1 MPTPFDLMV
10 APNGARLTQAD
21 HPALPISTAEVVAA
35 AQACEAAGATSI
47 HAHVRDHENRHT
59 LDATRYNGLHA
70 ALAAATDLRIQ
81 VSTEAAGVFEV
92 PAQRACLGAV
102 TARDASVALREIARA
117 PELVADTYALA
128 ARRGISVQHIL
139 YAPEDM
145 EILRAH
151 MDAGILSED
160 APRALFVL
168 GRYTPGQVSAPA
180 DLEPFLQAMG
190 ALKLTWSVCA
200 FGPGEHAC
208 LLAALNAGGQVRVGF
223 ENNRTA
229 PNGQPFRDNA
239 ASVAALVEA
248 AAKQGF
254 VPEKRALL

>member
-21 HPALPISTAEVVAA
+21 HPALPITPAEVVAA
-35 AQACEAAGATSI
+35 ARACEAAGATSI
-47 HAHVRDHENRHT
+47 HAHVRDDTDQHS
-59 LDATRYNGLHA
+59 LDATRYNDLHA
-70 ALAAATDLRIQ
+70 DLTAATDLRIQ
-81 VSTEAAGVFEV
+81 VSTEAAGVFNV

-117 PELVADTYALA
+117 PELVAETYAVA
-128 ARRGISVQHIL
+128 AQRGISVQHIL

-151 MDAGILSED
+151 MDAGILPEGT
-160 APRALFVL
+160 PRALFVL

-180 DLEPFLQAMG
+180 DLDPFLRDMG
-190 ALKLTWSVCA
+190 DLKLMWSVCA
-200 FGPGEHAC
+200 FGPGEHDC

-229 PNGQPFRDNA
+229 PDGRPFQDNA

-254 VPEKRALL
+254 APQKADL